1 MATEDSADTEATL
14 ARHVEAVMSGDV
26 DAVLKNFIEDS
37 VVFTPEGT
45 SRGLAAIRSDTEAFF
60 KNTPPELLQAIEVVR
75 QDIVGEVAYLLWKAE
90 PYVHLATET
99 YVVRGGKIMAQTF
112 AVLGGGEPAA

>member
-1 MATEDSADTEATL
+1 MATGDSADTEATL
-14 ARHVEAVMSGDV
+14 ARHVEGVISGDV
-26 DAVLKNFIEDS
+26 EAVMKNFTEDS
-37 VVFTPEGT
+37 VVFTPDVT
-45 SRGLAAIRSDTEAFF
+45 ACGLAAIRSDTEAFF

-90 PYVHLATET
+90 PFVALATET
-99 YVVRGGKIMAQTF
+99 YVVRNGKIMAQTF